1 MIQGEQLEEEIHRI
15 RAELLEVKSQLEVKE
30 MRVEELEE
38 NLAEVR

>member
-1 MIQGEQLEEEIHRI
+1 MEEEMHRL
-15 RAELLEVKSQLEVKE
+15 RAELLEVQGQYEVKE